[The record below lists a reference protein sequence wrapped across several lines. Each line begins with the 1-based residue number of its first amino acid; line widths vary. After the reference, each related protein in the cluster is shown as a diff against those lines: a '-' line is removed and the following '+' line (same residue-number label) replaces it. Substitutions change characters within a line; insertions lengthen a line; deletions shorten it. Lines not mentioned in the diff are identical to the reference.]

1 MLVYQTHLATSD
13 RPAAQDTRTLCN
25 LFNQLT
31 AESCPRHYN
40 FHMHSV
46 YSDGRLR
53 PEAIMEQAV
62 TLGLKG
68 LAITDHH
75 SADGYRQA
83 QRWLNDWRQSL
94 PNAPTPRL
102 WTGVEINADLI
113 GAEVHIL
120 GYGYNPDHHV
130 MQPYL
135 QGGKVQGAAFGA
147 QQVIDAIHAAGGLAV
162 LAHPARYRK
171 SATQLIPQAAKLGI
185 DGSEAYYS
193 YNNPD
198 PWVPSP
204 KETAQVKQLNAAHG
218 LYSTCGT
225 DTHGLSLLRRM
236 S

>member
-1 MLVYQTHLATSD
+1 MLVYQTHLATYD
-13 RPAAQDTRTLCN
+13 RPAAQDTRRLCKVFSTLN
-25 LFNQLT
+25 

-62 TLGLKG
+62 TIGLKG

-83 QRWLNDWRQSL
+83 QRWLDDWRCSL
-94 PNAPTPRL
+94 PDAPIPHL

-113 GAEVHIL
+113 GTEVHIL
-120 GYGYNPDHHV
+120 GYGYNPGHKAI
-130 MQPYL
+130 QPYL
-135 QGGKVQGAAFGA
+135 QGEKVEGRAFGA
-147 QQVIDAIHAAGGLAV
+147 KRVIRAIQEAGGVAV

-171 SATQLIPQAAKLGI
+171 SANQLIPAAAELGI
-185 DGSEAYYS
+185 DGAEAYYS

-198 PWVPSP
+198 PWRPSP
-204 KETAQVKQLNAAHG
+204 RETADVKQLNAEYG
-218 LYSTCGT
+218 LFDTCGT